1 MKTTAFTILEI
12 LVVIGIIAI
21 LAVMLLVALNPT
33 EAQRRS
39 RDTQRLKDITTLQ
52 SLVEQH
58 LLNGN
63 APTGCAASAPC
74 YSSSIPGLGPQS
86 CSTNWMGLN
95 FCTNAP
101 TVPTD
106 PLNGTAVTCLDSETT
121 TTDGCVMRYRLIFA
135 GSNYELSTMLES
147 KTNGGKVV
155 NDGGTS
161 TNANSLYQIFSQG
174 ELTTNLFTVAGGSP
188 DSY

>member
-12 LVVIGIIAI
+12 LIVIGIIAV
-21 LAVMLLVALNPT
+21 LAVMLLMALNPT

-39 RDTQRLKDITTLQ
+39 RDTQRLKDTTTLQ

-58 LLNGN
+58 ILNGN
-63 APTGCAASAPC
+63 TPSGCPASAPC

-86 CSTNWMGLN
+86 CSSNWMGIN
-95 FCTNAP
+95 FCQNAP

-106 PLNGTAVTCLDSETT
+106 PMNGTAVTCLNSATT
-121 TTDGCVMRYRLIFA
+121 TTNGCVMRYRLIFA
-135 GSNYELSTMLES
+135 GSNYEISTMLES

-155 NDGGTS
+155 NDGGIA
-161 TNANSLYQIFSQG
+161 TNANSLYQIYSQG
-174 ELTTNLFTVAGGSP
+174 ELTTNLFTVAGGSAN
-188 DSY
+188 SY